1 LNLKSCDAYI
11 LLTAKKQNKIK
22 NRKKDYLME
31 VKLSH
36 GFIDFS
42 FLKQFP
48 LLLAHKPTFTYLSQV
63 KTMIK

>member
-1 LNLKSCDAYI
+1 
-11 LLTAKKQNKIK
+11 
-22 NRKKDYLME
+22 ME